1 MLTDRYDL
9 PLSTRS
15 SAARDAYIKG
25 CLAKLTM
32 YPGAIEA
39 FDRAIA
45 ADPPFALPHAA
56 RAHALLERGDI
67 ARARASIAKAADLA
81 TGLPEREASHVAYFA
96 SLVAGDTERA
106 LAALPV
112 HLNAWPRDALVLG
125 TTAFTN
131 GLIGSSGR
139 TGQKRTLLDLLD
151 RLAPYYGD
159 DWWFTAHHGM
169 AQSENGAHNAAR
181 PMIERSLAQN
191 PANPWAAHATAHL
204 AYETGDPGAA
214 CDFMTDW
221 LTRYPRNAPLYSHL
235 SWHLAIAHLESG
247 DAAPAAGLF
256 ANAFAPDVHSGPPRG
271 KLNDAVS
278 FLWRRELAGE
288 TRDKALWREMHDFAI
303 RNFPRGG
310 AAFSD
315 LHVILTLV
323 VAGDDAGL
331 EARVEQIEALA
342 REGRY
347 PSGISVPAVARGFTA
362 FERGDYVA
370 AIEALEPLGPELE
383 RIGGSHAQLDLVRF
397 TLLQAYHRGV
407 HPDAARRVL
416 QARRRVH

>member
-1 MLTDRYDL
+1 MLTDLYDL
-9 PLSTRS
+9 PLSTSS
-15 SAARDAYIKG
+15 SAARDAYIEG
-25 CLAKLTM
+25 CIAKLTM

-39 FDRAIA
+39 FDRAGE
-45 ADPPFALPHAA
+45 ADPAFALPHAA
-56 RAHALLERGDI
+56 RAHALLERGDV
-67 ARARASIAKAADLA
+67 ARARSSIAKAADLG
-81 TGLPEREASHVAYFA
+81 TGVSEREASHVAYLA
-96 SLVAGDTERA
+96 SLVAGDTEAA
-106 LAALPV
+106 LGALPV
-112 HLNAWPRDALVLG
+112 HLEAWPRDVLVLG

-151 RLAPYYGD
+151 RLAPHYAD
-159 DWWFTAHHGM
+159 DWWFSAHHGM
-169 AQSENGAHNAAR
+169 ALSENGAHNDAR

-191 PANPWAAHATAHL
+191 PANPWAAHATGHL
-204 AYETGDPGAA
+204 AYETGEPGAA
-214 CDFMTDW
+214 CDFLTDW

-256 ANAFAPDVHSGPPRG
+256 AEAFAPGVHSGPPRG

-278 FLWRRELAGE
+278 FLWRRELSGQ
-288 TRDKALWREMHDFAI
+288 TRDKAIWREMHDFAI

-315 LHVILTLV
+315 LHVLLTLV
-323 VAGDDAGL
+323 VVGDDAGL

-347 PSGISVPAVARGFTA
+347 PSGSCVPAAARGFTA
-362 FERGDYVA
+362 FERGDYDA

-397 TLLQAYHRGV
+397 TLLQAYRRAAG
-407 HPDAARRVL
+407 PDAARRVL

>member
-1 MLTDRYDL
+1 MLTDLYGL
-9 PLSTRS
+9 PLSTSS
-15 SAARDAYIKG
+15 SAARDAYMQG
-25 CLAKLTM
+25 CMAKLTM
-32 YPGAIEA
+32 YPGVIET
-39 FDRAIA
+39 FDRAIE
-45 ADPPFALPHAA
+45 ADPTFALPHAA
-56 RAHALLERGDI
+56 RAHALLERGDV
-67 ARARASIAKAADLA
+67 ARARASIAKATDLVA
-81 TGLPEREASHVAYFA
+81 GLAEREASHVAYFA
-96 SLVAGDTERA
+96 SLVAGDTEAA
-106 LAALPV
+106 LAALAV
-112 HLNAWPRDALVLG
+112 HLDSWPRDALVLG

-151 RLAPYYGD
+151 RLSPHYGD

-169 AQSENGAHNAAR
+169 ALSENGAHNAAR

-214 CDFMTDW
+214 CDFLRDW

-235 SWHLAIAHLESG
+235 SWHLAIAHLEAG

-256 ANAFAPDVHSGPPRG
+256 AEAFAPQVHSGPPRG

-278 FLWRRELAGE
+278 FLWRRELAGQ
-288 TRDKALWREMHDFAI
+288 TRDKAVWREMHDFVS

-331 EARVEQIEALA
+331 EARVKGIESLA
-342 REGRY
+342 CEGRY
-347 PSGISVPAVARGFTA
+347 PSGTCVPAVARGFTA
-362 FERGDYVA
+362 FERGDYGA

-383 RIGGSHAQLDLVRF
+383 RIGGSHAQLDLVRL
-397 TLLQAYHRGV
+397 TLLQAYRRAV
-407 HPDAARRVL
+407 RPDAAHRVL
-416 QARRRVH
+416 QARSRVH